1 MGKNQSVQS
10 APRRK
15 QRIEHLSSCS
25 QEGTV
30 TGDKSRCG
38 FILLRLNPSAKP
50 GFLYSY
56 IVRGAMTVGV
66 GDNRVGTGSKHP
78 KDNLLVAH
86 LCGQAGELH
95 SVRTS
100 DALLLLSMALLAV
113 YGTVTIFLPEST
125 GFLLLVYDWLL
136 QISIALG
143 YPGDFLVP
151 LVGNA
156 IVIVPFPYEGIPFI
170 LGGIRNP
177 ATLDFVFDPTL
188 VGLIAGLGAMIGEM
202 VCYLAGRL
210 GGRLVDEKQTSGF
223 SAFVK
228 RHSIAAPLAV
238 FIVAATPIP
247 DDAVIIPL
255 GAVKY
260 PWWKVVPPLLAGKTV
275 ELTAIAWAGR
285 LSLDWIARLLGA
297 IESAGMLG
305 TITEVA
311 AMALVVLCLYL
322 VARIDWTRF

>member
-1 MGKNQSVQS
+1 M
-10 APRRK
+10 
-15 QRIEHLSSCS
+15 RI
-25 QEGTV
+25 
-30 TGDKSRCG
+30 
-38 FILLRLNPSAKP
+38 
-50 GFLYSY
+50 
-56 IVRGAMTVGV
+56 
-66 GDNRVGTGSKHP
+66 
-78 KDNLLVAH
+78 
-86 LCGQAGELH
+86 
-95 SVRTS
+95 S
-100 DALLLLSMALLAV
+100 DALLLLSMALIAA
-113 YGTVTIFLPEST
+113 YGIITIFIPEST
-125 GFLLLVYDWLL
+125 GLLLLVYDWLL

-143 YPGDFLVP
+143 YPGDFFVP

-156 IVIVPFPYEGIPFI
+156 IIIVPFPYEGVPFI

-188 VGLIAGLGAMIGEM
+188 VGLIAGFGAMIGEM

-228 RHSIAAPLAV
+228 RHSIATPLAV

-247 DDAVIIPL
+247 DDAVIMPL

-260 PWWKVVPPLLAGKTV
+260 PWWKVVPLLLVGKSL

-285 LSLDWIARLLGA
+285 LSLDWLAGLLGA
-297 IESAGMLG
+297 IESAGILG
-305 TITEVA
+305 TVTEVA

>member
-1 MGKNQSVQS
+1 M
-10 APRRK
+10 
-15 QRIEHLSSCS
+15 
-25 QEGTV
+25 
-30 TGDKSRCG
+30 
-38 FILLRLNPSAKP
+38 
-50 GFLYSY
+50 
-56 IVRGAMTVGV
+56 
-66 GDNRVGTGSKHP
+66 
-78 KDNLLVAH
+78 
-86 LCGQAGELH
+86 
-95 SVRTS
+95 RTS
-100 DALLLLSMALLAV
+100 DALLLLSMALITV
-113 YGTVTIFLPEST
+113 YGVVTIFVPEST

-136 QISIALG
+136 QVSIALG
-143 YPGDFLVP
+143 YPGDFFVP

-170 LGGIRNP
+170 LGGIRNSV
-177 ATLDFVFDPTL
+177 TYDFVFDPTL

-238 FIVAATPIP
+238 FIVAATPVP

-297 IESAGMLG
+297 IESAGILG
-305 TITEVA
+305 TMTEVA
-311 AMALVVLCLYL
+311 AMALVVLSLYF

>member
-1 MGKNQSVQS
+1 M
-10 APRRK
+10 
-15 QRIEHLSSCS
+15 
-25 QEGTV
+25 
-30 TGDKSRCG
+30 
-38 FILLRLNPSAKP
+38 
-50 GFLYSY
+50 
-56 IVRGAMTVGV
+56 
-66 GDNRVGTGSKHP
+66 
-78 KDNLLVAH
+78 
-86 LCGQAGELH
+86 
-95 SVRTS
+95 RTA
-100 DALLLLSMALLAV
+100 DALLLLSVALLTV
-113 YGTVTIFLPEST
+113 YGMLAILLPEST

-156 IVIVPFPYEGIPFI
+156 IIIVPFPYMGVPFI
-170 LGGIRNP
+170 LSGVRNP
-177 ATLDFVFDPTL
+177 VTFDFVFDPTL

-210 GGRLVDEKQTSGF
+210 GGKLVDENQTSGF

-228 RHSIAAPLAV
+228 RHSIATPLAV
-238 FIVAATPIP
+238 LIVAATPLP

-260 PWWKVVPPLLAGKTV
+260 PWWKVVPLLLVGKSL
-275 ELTAIAWAGR
+275 ELTAISWAGR
-285 LSLDWIARLLGA
+285 LSLDWIAGWLGA
-297 IESAGMLG
+297 TESAGILG

-311 AMALVVLCLYL
+311 TMALVVLSLYL

>member
-1 MGKNQSVQS
+1 
-10 APRRK
+10 
-15 QRIEHLSSCS
+15 
-25 QEGTV
+25 
-30 TGDKSRCG
+30 
-38 FILLRLNPSAKP
+38 
-50 GFLYSY
+50 
-56 IVRGAMTVGV
+56 
-66 GDNRVGTGSKHP
+66 
-78 KDNLLVAH
+78 
-86 LCGQAGELH
+86 
-95 SVRTS
+95 
-100 DALLLLSMALLAV
+100 MALIAA
-113 YGTVTIFLPEST
+113 YGIVTIFIPEST
-125 GFLLLVYDWLL
+125 GFLLWVYDWLL

-156 IVIVPFPYEGIPFI
+156 IVIIPFPYEGIPVR
-170 LGGIRNP
+170 LGGITNP
-177 ATLDFVFDPTL
+177 VTFDFVFDPTL
-188 VGLIAGLGAMIGEM
+188 VGLIAGFGAMIGEM

-238 FIVAATPIP
+238 FFVAATPIP
-247 DDAVIIPL
+247 DDAIIMPL

-260 PWWKVVPPLLAGKTV
+260 PWWKVVPPLLAGKAV

-297 IESAGMLG
+297 IESAGILG
-305 TITEVA
+305 TVIEVA

-322 VARIDWTRF
+322 LARIDWTRY